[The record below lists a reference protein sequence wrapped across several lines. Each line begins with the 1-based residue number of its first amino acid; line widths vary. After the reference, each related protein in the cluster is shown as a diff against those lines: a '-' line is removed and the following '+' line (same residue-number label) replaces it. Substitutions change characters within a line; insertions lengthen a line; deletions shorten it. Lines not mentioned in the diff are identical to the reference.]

1 MLPCVIIALVVRID
15 VLALGRL
22 LTHSLLPLLQ
32 VLVAL
37 VLSILLI
44 IAVVVC
50 SVSTLFGSLLL
61 QKVLLFSIDLLDGL
75 KFLF

>member
-1 MLPCVIIALVVRID
+1 MLPCIVIALIVRID

-22 LTHSLLPLLQ
+22 LTHGFLPLLQ
-32 VLVAL
+32 ILVAL

-50 SVSTLFGSLLL
+50 CVSTLLGPLLL
-61 QKVLLFSIDLLDGL
+61 EKVLLFSIDLLDCL
-75 KFLF
+75 EFLL